1 MKEKP
6 KIELNKCSEIP
17 VKIVFYL
24 IIYTNIPVKLQIES
38 VRTKVY
44 IQKVGELEFTDKKQE
59 NWSLQIESKRTGVY
73 RQKV

>member
-24 IIYTNIPVKLQIES
+24 IIFTNIPVKLQIES
-38 VRTKVY
+38 ERTKVY
-44 IQKVGELEFTDKKQE
+44 RQKVGELEFTDRKYDD
-59 NWSLQIESKRTGVY
+59 WS
-73 RQKV
+73 

>member
-24 IIYTNIPVKLQIES
+24 IIFTNISVKLQIES
-38 VRTKVY
+38 ERTKVY
-44 IQKVGELEFTDKKQE
+44 RQKVGELEFTDRKWE
-59 NWSLQIESKRTGVY
+59 NWSL
-73 RQKV
+73 

>member
-24 IIYTNIPVKLQIES
+24 IIFTNISVKLQIES
-38 VRTKVY
+38 VRT
-44 IQKVGELEFTDKKQE
+44 
-59 NWSLQIESKRTGVY
+59 GVF
-73 RQKV
+73 R